1 MSPINKKAVLAATNT
16 DNTKK
21 SLLENHITFEIKKQR
36 KPRVSWHAVG
46 KGIKR
51 YTSMKI

>member
-1 MSPINKKAVLAATNT
+1 MLPINKKAVLAATNT
-16 DNTKK
+16 VNQK
-21 SLLENHITFEIKKQR
+21 SLLEKHITFEIKKQR